1 VAKPLPDD
9 APDGALGFV
18 ETLGLVAALEAA
30 DAMVKAAPVQLVR
43 QARTVPG
50 LITHFV
56 VGETGAV
63 RAAVE
68 AGAAAAARVGS
79 VAGSHVIPRP
89 APGVWDMIQGGAVPR
104 SAPPARKSSTR
115 KTPQRTAPAR
125 PAPARKVPAPP
136 APALP
141 ADDYD
146 GMTVRALRAL
156 ARERDDDRLTGR
168 AIARANKAEL
178 VAFLR
183 AADAGSS

>member
-1 VAKPLPDD
+1 MAQSLPDD

-18 ETLGLVAALEAA
+18 ETLGLVAAMEAA
-30 DAMVKAAPVQLVR
+30 DAMVKAAPVTLVR

-89 APGVWDMIQGGAVPR
+89 ASGVWDMIQGRAV
-104 SAPPARKSSTR
+104 SQAAAPARTASARST
-115 KTPQRTAPAR
+115 PAR
-125 PAPARKVPAPP
+125 PARVVSE
-136 APALP
+136 P
-141 ADDYD
+141 ADEYED
-146 GMTVRALRAL
+146 MTVRALRAL

-183 AADAGSS
+183 ASDTDSS

>member
-1 VAKPLPDD
+1 
-9 APDGALGFV
+9 
-18 ETLGLVAALEAA
+18 
-30 DAMVKAAPVQLVR
+30 MVKAAPVQLVR

-56 VGETGAV
+56 IGETGAV

-68 AGAAAAARVGS
+68 AGAAAAARVGK

-89 APGVWDMIQGGAVPR
+89 ASGVWDMIQGGAVPR
-104 SAPPARKSSTR
+104 PEAPVESSPARASH
-115 KTPQRTAPAR
+115 
-125 PAPARKVPAPP
+125 
-136 APALP
+136 P
-141 ADDYD
+141 ADDYE

-156 ARERDDDRLTGR
+156 ARDREDDRLSGR

>member
-1 VAKPLPDD
+1 MAQSLPNDEL
-9 APDGALGFV
+9 DGALGFV
-18 ETLGLVAALEAA
+18 ETLGLVAAMEAA
-30 DAMVKAAPVQLVR
+30 DAMVKAAPVRLVR

-89 APGVWDMIQGGAVPR
+89 ASGVWDMIQGRTVPKAVSTPKAKARTSPARTATVTKR
-104 SAPPARKSSTR
+104 SPARKRQAAS
-115 KTPQRTAPAR
+115 
-125 PAPARKVPAPP
+125 
-136 APALP
+136 ALE
-141 ADDYD
+141 DEYE

-183 AADAGSS
+183 ASDADSS

>member
-1 VAKPLPDD
+1 MAAPRSDD
-9 APDGALGFV
+9 APDAALGFV

-30 DAMVKAAPVQLVR
+30 DAMVKAAPVRLVR

-56 VGETGAV
+56 IGETGAV

-68 AGAAAAARVGS
+68 AGAAAAARVGR

-89 APGVWDMIQGGAVPR
+89 APGVWDMIQGRPVPR
-104 SAPPARKSSTR
+104 PLEPARASAPRRSRPARTSS
-115 KTPQRTAPAR
+115 AP
-125 PAPARKVPAPP
+125 V
-136 APALP
+136 
-141 ADDYD
+141 DDYE
-146 GMTVRALRAL
+146 GQTVRALRAL

-183 AADAGSS
+183 AVDADSS

>member
-1 VAKPLPDD
+1 MAQSLPKD

-18 ETLGLVAALEAA
+18 ETVGLVAAIEAA

-56 VGETGAV
+56 IGDTGAV
-63 RAAVE
+63 QAAVE

-89 APGVWDMIQGGAVPR
+89 APGVWSMIEGSAV
-104 SAPPARKSSTR
+104 TR
-115 KTPQRTAPAR
+115 LASPAR
-125 PAPARKVPAPP
+125 PAPALRVV
-136 APALP
+136 

-146 GMTVRALRAL
+146 GMTVRALRTL
-156 ARERDDDRLTGR
+156 ARSRDDERLTGR
-168 AIARANKAEL
+168 AVARANKAEL